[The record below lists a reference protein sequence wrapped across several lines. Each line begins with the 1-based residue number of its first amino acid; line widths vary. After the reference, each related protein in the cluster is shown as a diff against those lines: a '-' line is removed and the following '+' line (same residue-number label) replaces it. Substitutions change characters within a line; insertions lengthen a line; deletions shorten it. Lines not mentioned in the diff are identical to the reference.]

1 MDSAKPPVD
10 AVQANVII
18 FVLQHGLPR
27 FGEFDGV
34 LPECRVE
41 IGMVWS
47 VDRRTVIEEYQ
58 GARHVTQ
65 SLHPNGEGSVSGEL
79 GFFPFLR
86 GSEEIL
92 HSGKARRN

>member
-1 MDSAKPPVD
+1 MDTAKPPVD
-10 AVQANVII
+10 AVEANVII
-18 FVLQHGLPR
+18 VGSQHGLPC
-27 FGEFDGV
+27 FGEFDAA
-34 LPECRVE
+34 LPECQVE
-41 IGMVWS
+41 IGMAWS
-47 VDRRTVIEEYQ
+47 VDRCTVIEEYQ

-92 HSGKARRN
+92 HNGMARRN